1 MLKGTV
7 KWFNK
12 VKGLGF
18 VTCEKGN
25 DYFVHYSGIAGK
37 GYKLLTEGSEVT
49 FLVEETERGLL
60 AKEVTQI

>member
-1 MLKGTV
+1 M
-7 KWFNK
+7 
-12 VKGLGF
+12 
-18 VTCEKGN
+18 
-25 DYFVHYSGIAGK
+25 AGK